1 MSAYAN
7 MLLIVISCGYI
18 SSIIFYFALR
28 SKKDCMRRYKE
39 LAEIV
44 RAKKAAMAAAAA
56 AGKS

>member
-1 MSAYAN
+1 MVN
-7 MLLIVISCGYI
+7 QVF
-18 SSIIFYFALR
+18 SIFSFR